1 MKPTFEAETEP
12 EPKPGSIPQPVPQI
26 AGRQEKRQAQP
37 THPPI
42 SRGTIDPRR
51 EGIRHFPAAS
61 WFGTAYHPSSPA
73 PHPTS
78 PTSEID
84 TRCALTPTVFHEEWW
99 LDAATGGN
107 YSVVEVAASGKVV
120 GRLPFLLRARF
131 GLTGI
136 WTPPL
141 THFLGPGIDAGSG
154 SRNSRFLRRMEITRE
169 LIQKLPRSSWQCIRC
184 HRDTT
189 DVIAFQEQSF
199 KTYAQFTHEIAP
211 GPIEDLWRQMRDK
224 TRNVIRRASEE
235 LRIEELH
242 DVEEFIRAYQS
253 HLASRQVRNTLDFS
267 AARRVLAAAL
277 ERNRGRILAARDAN
291 REIVAANFC
300 AWDNDASYYVAC
312 TRSESAGNGANS
324 LLLWEA
330 IQHAALRGLV
340 FDFAG
345 LGGNGSVLHYAG
357 FGATV
362 GTRFVAVRAKGI
374 GRVVARARVLL
385 MDDHF
390 LY

>member
-1 MKPTFEAETEP
+1 MKPTFEAETDLGT
-12 EPKPGSIPQPVPQI
+12 KPGSIPEIDYQPQKFGKKIPREAI
-26 AGRQEKRQAQP
+26 I
-37 THPPI
+37 PPH
-42 SRGTIDPRR
+42 G
-51 EGIRHFPAAS
+51 GIHRSAAPVWLNAVS
-61 WFGTAYHPSSPA
+61 QSSSATPE
-73 PHPTS
+73 PTS
-78 PTSEID
+78 QPSEHA
-84 TRCALTPTVFHEEWW
+84 TKCALTPTVFHEDWW

-107 YSVVEVAASGKVV
+107 YSVVEAAASGKVV
-120 GRLPFLLRARF
+120 GRLPFLLRGRF
-131 GLTGI
+131 GLAGI

-141 THFLGPGIDAGSG
+141 THFLGPGIDEGTG

-184 HRDTT
+184 HRGTT

-199 KTYAQFTHEIAP
+199 KTYAQFTHEIVP
-211 GPIEDLWRQMRDK
+211 DRCENLWRQMRDK

-235 LRIEELH
+235 LGVDELK
-242 DVEEFIRAYQS
+242 DVEEFIRIYQS
-253 HLASRQVRNTLDFS
+253 HLASRRVRNTLDFS
-267 AARRVLAAAL
+267 TAKRVLTAAL

-291 REIVAANFC
+291 GEIVAANFC
-300 AWDNDASYYVAC
+300 AWDNDASYYIAC
-312 TRSESAGNGANS
+312 TRSETAGNGANS

-374 GRVVARARVLL
+374 GRIVARARVLL
-385 MDDHF
+385 MDEHF
-390 LY
+390 LF